1 MPQAITA
8 PEPEAAAIGPN
19 CKPTMACP
27 PSTLAACD
35 VLVTL
40 ARHGRKWQ
48 LRRVGSNVLAL
59 RAEPGEPSC
68 TARATQPLGLQH
80 YTSTRSVA
88 VLGDITL
95 PASAELG

>member
-27 PSTLAACD
+27 PSTLAGCD
-35 VLVTL
+35 ALVTL

-59 RAEPGEPSC
+59 RAEPGDHEPNRLS
-68 TARATQPLGLQH
+68 ADATQRNATQHTQPSGLQ
-80 YTSTRSVA
+80 Y
-88 VLGDITL
+88 
-95 PASAELG
+95 